1 MALKTIT
8 YQRVES
14 VFNEIKDFPYGIVT
28 SKGKVLFDSDD
39 YSDMINITPK
49 EFLLKYRAGTCLDT
63 VEYQYYMLKDL
74 KPKKIY
80 FETEAGEAHVVV
92 AIVDH
97 DMKKWLVP
105 EASFKKYLG
114 IREFNT
120 FNNILEFV
128 EDIQCRH
135 FHRKHCSIIDYTNV
149 KMKYHIGY
157 EEYWELMWTKGKI
170 LKSVKKEYDINDPR
184 QKRNYII

>member
-1 MALKTIT
+1 MALKTLT
-8 YQRVES
+8 YARVES

-28 SKGKVLFDSDD
+28 SKGKVLYDSDD

-49 EFLLKYRAGTCLDT
+49 EFIEKYRTGTCLDT

-80 FETEAGEAHVVV
+80 VETEVGEAHVVV
-92 AIVDH
+92 AIIDH

-114 IREFNT
+114 IHEFNT
-120 FNNILEFV
+120 FNQILKYV
-128 EDIQCRH
+128 EDIQCKY
-135 FHRKHCSIIDYTNV
+135 FNRKHCSIIDYTNV
-149 KMKYHIGY
+149 KMKYHLNY
-157 EEYWELMWTKGKI
+157 EEFWELMWTKGKI
-170 LKSVKKEYDINDPR
+170 LKSVKKEYDLNDPR